1 MSERPRKTAR
11 RLPACCVEVV
21 DNTGRVLTDALSN
34 AIGNVSLR
42 LPAPPLYIVRSTDA
56 NGTVRET
63 WVGARSGV
71 NLEHIVNPPLHADTH
86 NQKAVNS

>member
-1 MSERPRKTAR
+1 MSQDDCINVRAATKDGTPVAGV
-11 RLPACCVEVV
+11 LVEVV

-56 NGTVRET
+56 NGTVREQ
-63 WVGARSGV
+63 GGRSIRR
-71 NLEHIVNPPLHADTH
+71 E
-86 NQKAVNS
+86 S